1 MYPELKHFAE
11 LKIQVDQPQ
20 EVGKAQHGQR
30 RLIPI
35 LGGSVKGDGWTG
47 RVLAGGAD
55 HQLILTPRMA
65 DLDARYVIETD
76 AGDHIYVHNRAIRVA
91 APEVTDRLIRGEPVD
106 PAEIYFRCT
115 PWFETTS
122 PALSWITER
131 LFIGTGIRRPE
142 EVELQLFEVL

>member
-1 MYPELKHFAE
+1 MYPELEHYAE
-11 LKIQVDQPQ
+11 LKIEVDRPQ
-20 EVGKAQHGQR
+20 EIGQAQHGQR

-35 LGGSVKGDGWTG
+35 LGGTVKARDWSG

-91 APEVTDRLIRGEPVD
+91 TPEVTQRLIRGEPVN
-106 PAEIYFRCT
+106 PAEIYFRCC
-115 PWFETTS
+115 PSFETES

-131 LFIGTGIRRPE
+131 LFIGTGIRRPDA
-142 EVELQLFEVL
+142 VELQLFEVL